1 MKGIT
6 AMANYKILMASAP
19 YYYQWASHFYQILK
33 KKKVILA
40 VKTEIYTANRDEA
53 VNKSRDIGI

>member
-1 MKGIT
+1 MRGIT
-6 AMANYKILMASAP
+6 AIANYKILMASPP

-33 KKKVILA
+33 KKVILA
-40 VKTEIYTANRDEA
+40 VKTEIYTVNTDEA